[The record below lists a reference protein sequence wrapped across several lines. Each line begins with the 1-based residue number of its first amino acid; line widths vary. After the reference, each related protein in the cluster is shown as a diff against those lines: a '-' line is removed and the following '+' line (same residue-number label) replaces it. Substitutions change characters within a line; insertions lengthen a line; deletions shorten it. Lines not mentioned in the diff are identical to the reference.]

1 MVGSRDNSNDTRMSG
16 VFAARPGRDSAI
28 LCGVSNE
35 PSQSDVKPSAAE
47 TGVTTPPAGEAPA
60 ASAGEIAKRLGP
72 VAFLGIWSA
81 AIPPLGSLALFY
93 FMDDIGLWLRSHES
107 LGVVLY
113 AVGFAVLA
121 GLALLPTYASAIL
134 GGWAFGM
141 GLGYPAALAGFLF
154 GSLIGYGV
162 AKPTAGER
170 VIKLIDERPKWKV
183 VRKALLESGFGRM
196 LLIITLLRLPPN
208 SPFAVTNLV
217 LASVR
222 VPLGAYVIGTLV
234 GMAPRTGIV
243 LYLAAQ
249 ISQKFSEHAKDAAKA
264 DKPWWYIVA
273 GVVLSILALVVIG
286 LIANRALEKV
296 TSEHK
301 GVGIEAE
308 E

>member
-1 MVGSRDNSNDTRMSG
+1 MRG
-16 VFAARPGRDSAI
+16 VLATRPGRGSAI

-35 PSQSDVKPSAAE
+35 PNKSDVNPSAAE
-47 TGVTTPPAGEAPA
+47 SGVTTPSAGEAPA

-72 VAFLGIWSA
+72 VAFLGVWSA
-81 AIPPLGSLALFY
+81 AIPPLGSVALFY

-113 AVGFAVLA
+113 AAGFAVLA

-141 GLGYPAALAGFLF
+141 GLGYPAALAGFLG
-154 GSLIGYGV
+154 GSLIGYAV

-170 VIKLIDERPKWKV
+170 VINLIDERPKWKV

-208 SPFAVTNLV
+208 SPFAITNLV

-286 LIANRALEKV
+286 FIANRALEKV

>member
-1 MVGSRDNSNDTRMSG
+1 MT
-16 VFAARPGRDSAI
+16 PDSAAKVP
-28 LCGVSNE
+28 GV
-35 PSQSDVKPSAAE
+35 
-47 TGVTTPPAGEAPA
+47 APA
-60 ASAGEIAKRLGP
+60 ASAGDIARRLGP
-72 VAFLGIWSA
+72 VAFLGVWSA
-81 AIPPLGSLALFY
+81 FIPALGSIFLFRY
-93 FMDDIGLWLRSHES
+93 MDSLGAWLHSHES
-107 LGVVLY
+107 LGVVFY
-113 AVGFAVLA
+113 AVGFAILA

-141 GLGYPAALAGFLF
+141 ILGYPAALVGFLG
-154 GSLIGYGV
+154 GSLIGYAV

-183 VRKALLESGFGRM
+183 VRKALLESGFARM

-208 SPFAVTNLV
+208 SPFAITNLV

-222 VPLGAYVIGTLV
+222 VPLGVYVLGTLL

-243 LYLAAQ
+243 LYIATQ

-264 DKPWWYIVA
+264 DKPWWFIVA
-273 GVVLSILALVVIG
+273 GVVLSIVALVVIG
-286 LIANRALEKV
+286 FIANRALEKV

-308 E
+308 D

>member
-1 MVGSRDNSNDTRMSG
+1 MPNEDRKPDGTPSDVT
-16 VFAARPGRDSAI
+16 PDSAAKVP
-28 LCGVSNE
+28 GV
-35 PSQSDVKPSAAE
+35 
-47 TGVTTPPAGEAPA
+47 APA
-60 ASAGEIAKRLGP
+60 ASAGDIARRLGP
-72 VAFLGIWSA
+72 VAFLGVWSA
-81 AIPPLGSLALFY
+81 FIPALGSIFLFRY
-93 FMDDIGLWLRSHES
+93 MDSLGAWLHSHES
-107 LGVVLY
+107 LGVVFY
-113 AVGFAVLA
+113 AVGFAILA

-141 GLGYPAALAGFLF
+141 ILGYPAALVGFLG
-154 GSLIGYGV
+154 GSLIGYAV

-183 VRKALLESGFGRM
+183 VRKALLESGFARM

-208 SPFAVTNLV
+208 SPFAITNLV

-222 VPLGAYVIGTLV
+222 VPLGVYVLGTLL

-243 LYLAAQ
+243 LYIATQ

-264 DKPWWYIVA
+264 DKPWWFIVA
-273 GVVLSILALVVIG
+273 GVVLSIVALVVIG
-286 LIANRALEKV
+286 FIANRALEKV

-308 E
+308 D

>member
-1 MVGSRDNSNDTRMSG
+1 MAGSRDNSNDTRMSG
-16 VFAARPGRDSAI
+16 VLATRPGRDSAI

-35 PSQSDVKPSAAE
+35 PSQSDVKSNAVRS
-47 TGVTTPPAGEAPA
+47 GVTTPSAGEAPA

-72 VAFLGIWSA
+72 VAFLGVWSA
-81 AIPPLGSLALFY
+81 AIPPLGSVALFY

-113 AVGFAVLA
+113 AAGFAVLA

-141 GLGYPAALAGFLF
+141 GLGYPAALAGFLG
-154 GSLIGYGV
+154 GSLIGYAV

-183 VRKALLESGFGRM
+183 VRRALLESGFGRM

-208 SPFAVTNLV
+208 SPFAITNLV

-249 ISQKFSEHAKDAAKA
+249 ISQRFSEHAKDAAKA

-286 LIANRALEKV
+286 FIANRALEKV